1 MSLTFGGKTAQDFAR
16 EVDHVTEAGKLWEQG
31 VQLVA
36 KIADLERDLM
46 DYKDWLDANGADDR
60 YVERRQ
66 FWKEECERKYRLV
79 EHLGTLAEQFDREA
93 VQCGRDE
100 LDTIHSYAWHGG
112 RGMLQCMSDAVPS
125 WVTTTD
131 HAYPS
136 EGLLFEPAF

>member
-36 KIADLERDLM
+36 KVADLERALM
-46 DYKDWLDANGADDR
+46 DYKDWLDANGDDER

-79 EHLGTLAEQFDREA
+79 EHLGTLASQFGREA
-93 VQCGRDE
+93 EQCSDLE
-100 LDTIHSYAWHGG
+100 LDTIHSYAHEGVE
-112 RGMLQCMSDAVPS
+112 GMLQLMSDAVPS

-131 HAYPS
+131 HSYPS